1 MKELSSSTAAG
12 IRVVHYLCRSLLPSS
27 SVPSTI
33 FQLTIFWF
41 PIENKI
47 KPFNNNKT
55 MAVATAISR
64 RSATGTMVCL
74 VLLLSSFITL
84 TTAFRSHQETMLS
97 DAYLRGIMNHLG
109 DKMLA
114 EAAGA
119 EGYLDYPLPS
129 YEDMMMSPSVASE
142 AESDIKE
149 YEEAP
154 EGLNEPRER
163 LGLGLS
169 LRDQEYLKHSSLFS
183 RQQED
188 DQPSSGV
195 VGAPTGSLKI
205 SETASTTSGSSSSG
219 KSENVLPAY
228 CNPPNPCPI
237 GYTAEDGCLEEFEN
251 TAAFSREYQAAQDC
265 MCDTEHMF
273 DCPASSLNHKNDNAK
288 NRAAANMVDTA
299 IRKIMSD
306 FQSENPY
313 LQGDKL
319 PIAAKKG
326 NRVDV

>member
-1 MKELSSSTAAG
+1 MDDACALWSRRWQTPPLKLRHVSCTKSQLAFWFSLTISAHRLGPGLSVVVLSSN
-12 IRVVHYLCRSLLPSS
+12 LCDG
-27 SVPSTI
+27 
-33 FQLTIFWF
+33 
-41 PIENKI
+41 
-47 KPFNNNKT
+47 
-55 MAVATAISR
+55 R
-64 RSATGTMVCL
+64 RSATGMMVS
-74 VLLLSSFITL
+74 LLLLGSVVTL
-84 TTAFRSHQETMLS
+84 ATAFRSHQETVLS

-109 DKMLA
+109 DKILA
-114 EAAGA
+114 DATGS

-129 YEDMMMSPSVASE
+129 YEDMMSPSVTSE
-142 AESDIKE
+142 AESEMKE

-154 EGLNEPRER
+154 ESLNEPRER

-169 LRDQEYLKHSSLFS
+169 LRDQEPKLITCLLSS
-183 RQQED
+183 
-188 DQPSSGV
+188 
-195 VGAPTGSLKI
+195 
-205 SETASTTSGSSSSG
+205 SGSSG
-219 KSENVLPAY
+219 NTENVLPAY

-273 DCPASSLNHKNDNAK
+273 DCPASSLNNKNSANSK
-288 NRAAANMVDTA
+288 NRAAANMVDKA

-306 FQSENPY
+306 FQGEHKSLVSKKFFNTKSENPY

-326 NRVDV
+326 NRVVA

>member
-1 MKELSSSTAAG
+1 MLIT
-12 IRVVHYLCRSLLPSS
+12 
-27 SVPSTI
+27 TI
-33 FQLTIFWF
+33 TR
-41 PIENKI
+41 
-47 KPFNNNKT
+47 
-55 MAVATAISR
+55 R
-64 RSATGTMVCL
+64 RSATGRMVS
-74 VLLLSSFITL
+74 LLFLSCVVAL
-84 TTAFRSHQETMLS
+84 ATAFRSHQDTMLS
-97 DAYLRGIMNHLG
+97 DVYLRGIMNHLG

-114 EAAGA
+114 DAP

-129 YEDMMMSPSVASE
+129 YEDMMMGPSVTSE
-142 AESDIKE
+142 TESEMKE

-154 EGLNEPRER
+154 ESLNEPRER

-188 DQPSSGV
+188 DQPPSGT
-195 VGAPTGSLKI
+195 PTGSVKV
-205 SETASTTSGSSSSG
+205 STPSSSSG
-219 KSENVLPAY
+219 KTENVLPAY

-273 DCPASSLNHKNDNAK
+273 DCPASSLNHKNDK
-288 NRAAANMVDTA
+288 NRATANMVDTA

-306 FQSENPY
+306 FQGEHKSLVSKKFFADKSENPY

-326 NRVDV
+326 NRVVA

>member
-1 MKELSSSTAAG
+1 
-12 IRVVHYLCRSLLPSS
+12 
-27 SVPSTI
+27 
-33 FQLTIFWF
+33 
-41 PIENKI
+41 
-47 KPFNNNKT
+47 
-55 MAVATAISR
+55 MAVATAIRR
-64 RSATGTMVCL
+64 RSATGTVVCL
-74 VLLLSSFITL
+74 VLLSSVIAL
-84 TTAFRSHQETMLS
+84 ATAFRSHQETMLS

-142 AESDIKE
+142 AETDIKE

-154 EGLNEPRER
+154 ESLNEPRER

-188 DQPSSGV
+188 DQPSSVAGT
-195 VGAPTGSLKI
+195 PTGSLKI
-205 SETASTTSGSSSSG
+205 SETGSTTSGSSSSG

-306 FQSENPY
+306 FQGEHKSLVSKKFFADKYYDELTGLKKRAQEAVDMAGADSHSTSENPY

>member
-1 MKELSSSTAAG
+1 
-12 IRVVHYLCRSLLPSS
+12 
-27 SVPSTI
+27 
-33 FQLTIFWF
+33 
-41 PIENKI
+41 
-47 KPFNNNKT
+47 
-55 MAVATAISR
+55 
-64 RSATGTMVCL
+64 MVCL

-188 DQPSSGV
+188 DQPSSG
-195 VGAPTGSLKI
+195 GAPTGSLKI

>member
-1 MKELSSSTAAG
+1 MLDEPTSP
-12 IRVVHYLCRSLLPSS
+12 LCALGLQHTTS
-27 SVPSTI
+27 
-33 FQLTIFWF
+33 
-41 PIENKI
+41 KG
-47 KPFNNNKT
+47 
-55 MAVATAISR
+55 SR
-64 RSATGTMVCL
+64 
-74 VLLLSSFITL
+74 
-84 TTAFRSHQETMLS
+84 ETMLS
-97 DAYLRGIMNHLG
+97 DAYLRGIMSHLG

-114 EAAGA
+114 EAAGS

-129 YEDMMMSPSVASE
+129 YEDMMNPSVTSE
-142 AESDIKE
+142 AEIEMKE

-154 EGLNEPRER
+154 EILSEPRER

-169 LRDQEYLKHSSLFS
+169 LRDQEYLKHSSLLSVRFERDKDNLHHGNNTPLS
-183 RQQED
+183 T
-188 DQPSSGV
+188 SS
-195 VGAPTGSLKI
+195 S
-205 SETASTTSGSSSSG
+205 SSSSG
-219 KSENVLPAY
+219 KTENVLPAY

-273 DCPASSLNHKNDNAK
+273 DCPASSLNNKNVNAK
-288 NRAAANMVDTA
+288 NRATAKMVDTA

-326 NRVDV
+326 NRVVA